1 MGTTELLDKIRADG
15 RSRVAVIDADRNQK
29 VGEIVERQSAEVSN
43 LEREWRERTERE
55 TRLIAERARSRT
67 RLELRKALLEAKWQV
82 IGDVFDAAR
91 GRVLADGHYGALVK
105 QLAVRHSGKDGV
117 VRMSEADTG
126 RFGKRLG
133 AKVGDPVMI
142 DGGLIIEVGRQVLDF
157 SLGETLA
164 AIRGELAPELAGLI
178 FPGSGET
185 D

>member
-15 RSRVAVIDADRNQK
+15 RKRVAEIEADRDQK
-29 VGEIVERQSAEVSN
+29 VGEIVERRSAEVAN

-55 TRLIAERARSRT
+55 AKLIAERAKSRA
-67 RLELRKALLEAKWQV
+67 RLERRKALLDARWQV
-82 IGDVFDAAR
+82 IAQVFDKAR
-91 GRVLADGHYGALVK
+91 DHLLADGHYGALVK

-133 AKVGDPVMI
+133 ARVGDPVMI

-157 SLGETLA
+157 SLKESLA
-164 AIRGELAPELAGLI
+164 AIREEQAAVLAGLI
-178 FPGSGET
+178 FPISEGSN
-185 D
+185 